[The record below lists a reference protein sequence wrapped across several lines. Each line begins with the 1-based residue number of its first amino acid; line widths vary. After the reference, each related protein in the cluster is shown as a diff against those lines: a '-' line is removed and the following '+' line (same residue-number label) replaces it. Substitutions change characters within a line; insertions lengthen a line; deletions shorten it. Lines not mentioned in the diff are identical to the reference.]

1 MRASVPARRGRG
13 ALPARKG
20 AILLFAPCWA
30 GALAACLST
39 EPGAGPAESGPR
51 AGSAGSGGA
60 YPNGGA
66 NSGGAPSGGAT
77 STINPSSFLPAR
89 VRRLAAA
96 EYDASVRALLDT
108 EQRPASA
115 PDFPPDLRHDGF
127 TVNDAQRV
135 DAVIIERLA
144 DAAAALASEARQSGT
159 LARLAPCAG
168 TDDSAAC
175 ARSFI
180 TSFGAKVYR
189 RPLLDEEASA
199 LFGLYAVGS
208 DGAAYEDGVE
218 LVLRGLLQSAGFL
231 YVTEIGNGLLTPE
244 GLVAL
249 TPHELAASLSL
260 LLTSAPPD
268 DDLGRKAAAGV
279 LSDPAE
285 REAEARRLFQTNP
298 LAQATVVRLVR
309 EWLGIDGIRESGKDS
324 ILYSEY
330 ASEKPRIIAESEDF
344 VRAVA
349 FESTGTVSELF
360 GATWTVN
367 SGPLSMYQPTGSGP
381 ITDSSALGDRV
392 GILNQAAFLATY
404 AGAQESHPIFRG
416 VAVARRVIC
425 YALDSPG
432 SLDLEVVPPA
442 PDPLKT
448 TRERFSVHPADTACA
463 GCHDLIDPLGF
474 AFEHFDAMGRYRE
487 LDNARPVDSA
497 VDVELGAGFDGPY
510 ADSNDLARALAAS
523 DTVRE
528 CFARFMFRAASATGD
543 SAATPGEKE
552 FIDFWHTL
560 PEAAGGSIV
569 ETLIATVKGPSFG
582 LRRPP

>member
-1 MRASVPARRGRG
+1 
-13 ALPARKG
+13 
-20 AILLFAPCWA
+20 LLVPCWA
-30 GALAACLST
+30 GALAACAQ
-39 EPGAGPAESGPR
+39 PGADAGPAEAGPL

-60 YPNGGA
+60 PPNGGS
-66 NSGGAPSGGAT
+66 NSGGAPSAGAAGA
-77 STINPSSFLPAR
+77 IELGSFVPAR

-96 EYDASVRALLDT
+96 EYDASVRALLAT

-115 PDFPPDLRHDGF
+115 PDFPPDLRQDGF

-144 DAAAALASEARQSGT
+144 AAAAALASEARQNGT
-159 LARLAPCAG
+159 LARLAPCAA
-168 TDDSAAC
+168 TDDSANC
-175 ARSFI
+175 AKSFI

-189 RPLLDEEASA
+189 RPLVDEEASA
-199 LFGLYAVGS
+199 LFDLYTIGS

-218 LVLRGLLQSAGFL
+218 HVLSGLLQSAGFL
-231 YVTEIGNGLLTPE
+231 YVTEIGNGELTAE

-249 TPHELAASLSL
+249 TPHELAASLSM

-268 DDLGRKAAAGV
+268 DELDQKAAAGL
-279 LSDPAE
+279 LSDPLE
-285 REAEARRLFQTNP
+285 REAQARRLFQTNP

-309 EWLGIDGIRESGKDS
+309 EWLGIDGIRESAKDS
-324 ILYSEY
+324 ILYSEFS
-330 ASEKPRIIAESEDF
+330 SEKPRIIAESEDF

-349 FESTGTVSELF
+349 FESSGTVSELL

-367 SGPLSMYQPTGSGP
+367 SGPLSLYRPMGSGP
-381 ITDSSALGDRV
+381 VADSSTLSDRV

-404 AGAQESHPIFRG
+404 ATAQESHPILRG
-416 VAVARRVIC
+416 VTVARRVIC
-425 YALDSPG
+425 HALDSPA
-432 SLDLEVVPPA
+432 SLDIEVLPPA
-442 PDPLKT
+442 PDPEKT
-448 TRERFSVHPADTACA
+448 TRERFSVHPADTLCA
-463 GCHDLIDPLGF
+463 GCHAVIDPLGF
-474 AFEHFDAMGRYRE
+474 AFEHFDAIGRYRE
-487 LDNARPVDSA
+487 FDNARPVDSS
-497 VDVELGAGFDGPY
+497 VEIAIEAGFDGPY
-510 ADSNDLARALAAS
+510 ADSNELARALATS

-569 ETLIATVKGPSFG
+569 ETLIATVKAPSFG

>member
-1 MRASVPARRGRG
+1 MSAG
-13 ALPARKG
+13 AAG
-20 AILLFAPCWA
+20 AIEL
-30 GALAACLST
+30 
-39 EPGAGPAESGPR
+39 
-51 AGSAGSGGA
+51 
-60 YPNGGA
+60 
-66 NSGGAPSGGAT
+66 
-77 STINPSSFLPAR
+77 SSFVPAR

-96 EYDASVRALLDT
+96 EYDASVRALLAT

-115 PDFPPDLRHDGF
+115 PDFPPDLRQDGF

-144 DAAAALASEARQSGT
+144 DAAAALASEARQNGT
-159 LARLAPCAG
+159 FARLAPCGAA
-168 TDDSAAC
+168 DDAANC

-199 LFGLYAVGS
+199 LFELYAVGS
-208 DGAAYEDGVE
+208 EGAAYDDGVE

-231 YVTEIGNGLLTPE
+231 YVTEIGNGELTAE

-268 DDLGRKAAAGV
+268 DELARKAALGL

-285 REAEARRLFQTNP
+285 REAEARRLFRTNP

-309 EWLGIDGIRESGKDS
+309 EWLGIDGIRESAKDS
-324 ILYSEY
+324 ILFSEFS
-330 ASEKPRIIAESEDF
+330 SEKPRIIAESEDF
-344 VRAVA
+344 VRSVA
-349 FESTGTVSELF
+349 FESTGTVSELL

-367 SGPLSMYQPTGSGP
+367 SGPLSLYQVSGSGP
-381 ITDSSALGDRV
+381 LANSSALSDRV

-404 AGAQESHPIFRG
+404 ANAQESHPIFRG
-416 VAVARRVIC
+416 VALARRVIC
-425 YALDSPG
+425 YALDSPA
-432 SLDLEVVPPA
+432 SFNIEVVPPA
-442 PDPLKT
+442 PDPEKT
-448 TRERFSVHPADTACA
+448 TRERFSVHPADTICA
-463 GCHDLIDPLGF
+463 GCHDVIDPLGF

-487 LDNARPVDSA
+487 RENGQPVDSA
-497 VDVELGAGFDGPY
+497 VVVEVEAGFDGPY
-510 ADSNDLARALAAS
+510 ADSNELARALAAS

-569 ETLIATVKGPSFG
+569 ETLIAFVKGPNFG
-582 LRRPP
+582 LRGPP